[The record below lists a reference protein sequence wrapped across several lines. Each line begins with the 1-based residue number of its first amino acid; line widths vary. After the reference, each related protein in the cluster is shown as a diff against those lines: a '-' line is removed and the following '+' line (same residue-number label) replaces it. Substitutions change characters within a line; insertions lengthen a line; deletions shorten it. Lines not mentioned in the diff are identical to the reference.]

1 MLSPM
6 IVFSSVTKE
15 YHGRPV
21 VKDVSF
27 TVQPG
32 EFVCITGPSGAGKS
46 TLIHLLIRAE
56 YPTSGTIEVDG
67 ADIAKLPVTVLQM
80 YRRNMGVVFQD
91 YKLLEDRTVA
101 ENIAFALE
109 VSGESDQVILERL
122 EEVLSDLKLTEQA
135 QMFPAELSGGEK
147 TRTALARALV
157 HQPSILVTD
166 EPTGNIDPVQ
176 SLEIIKLLKQ
186 VNASGTTV
194 VLASHDKLV
203 VDAIHARVLRLE
215 QGSLIRDSV
224 GGYLESQEVQPV
236 TANASSEE
244 EKKAPVHH
252 PHAHSHPYPHTHPH
266 PHEHKE
272 GESSGGHHKHGG
284 VSGRVKPISI

>member
-186 VNASGTTV
+186 VNARGTTV
-194 VLASHDKLV
+194 ILASHDKLV

-215 QGSLIRDSV
+215 HGSLIRDSV
-224 GGYLESQEVQPV
+224 GGYLEGEETKETQP
-236 TANASSEE
+236 TAVKTES
-244 EKKAPVHH
+244 
-252 PHAHSHPYPHTHPH
+252 HSHPHPHPHTHPH
-266 PHEHKE
+266 PHQHKE
-272 GESSGGHHKHGG
+272 GESSGEHHKHGG